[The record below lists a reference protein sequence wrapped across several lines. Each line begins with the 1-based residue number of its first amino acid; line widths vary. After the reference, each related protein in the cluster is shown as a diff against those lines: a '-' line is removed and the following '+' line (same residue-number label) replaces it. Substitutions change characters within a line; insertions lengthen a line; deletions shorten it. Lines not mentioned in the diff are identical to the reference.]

1 MQEGKEESED
11 LTYNQIAAR
20 MSGGTRAKILDLFD
34 GKVTHVGALA
44 RKLSR
49 ERSTIKYHIEQCLDY
64 SLIEEV
70 DAGESDKRPYT
81 LTPKGEKV
89 LSRLSVPD
97 TKQIR
102 RNYYGGENL

>member
-44 RKLSR
+44 RKLGR
-49 ERSTIKYHIEQCLDY
+49 ERSTIKYHVDQCLEY

-70 DAGESDKRPYT
+70 DAGGSDKRPYT

-97 TKQIR
+97 TEQMKR
-102 RNYYGGENL
+102 SYYGGENL

>member
-1 MQEGKEESED
+1 MQEGKDGQED

-34 GKVTHVGALA
+34 GKVTHVGAIA
-44 RKLSR
+44 RKLGR
-49 ERSTIKYHIEQCLDY
+49 ERSTIKYHIDQCLQY

-70 DAGESDKRPYT
+70 DAGDTDKKPYT

-97 TKQIR
+97 TEQIKR
-102 RNYYGGENL
+102 SYYGGDNL